1 MEPTLTLEHIP
12 PGQFPDWL
20 FEQLCDQVVDP
31 SLEPILVIHSSE
43 AARAEILHR
52 LESANIGP
60 IDRSRH
66 HTLSSLRKS
75 LHADLRLPR
84 LLSLN
89 AKGQRLLH
97 AECELA
103 AKRGDFPLLH
113 PTLEH
118 RWGEGRTRALAKLA
132 QAFDID
138 DVRSWDGPGLAG
150 FYNCLNRMG
159 RELNGLHPLIH
170 RKTLIDELERAES
183 TPFTL
188 TGISGI
194 VMMDQLPTLS
204 KSDRRMLLN
213 LNRFRDIH
221 QLCQHGEAPIG
232 NHRLG
237 LHGAI
242 LEDVHPCTEETR
254 PSWLCSHEIWDP
266 TPCPHSVTRLLVPT
280 NGLDIAATVEL
291 LRDWT
296 ESSKSNSTVAII
308 DPGKDARLDQW
319 NRALT
324 EIGLR
329 PPAAQ
334 SPLKSSSSI
343 HWLGELVSIGIGSEA
358 WSMSRLRGIGSQR
371 SLRFD
376 DEWLHT
382 DIHPTQPDWV
392 PEMDATRIESLARS
406 WHILGGYGALSRW
419 LHALASPAYPA
430 PWQDPDEAGM
440 VAECTQWWVLCL
452 LRRLSPLLSSGERA
466 LIEEPDLL
474 IGCHT
479 GEKLPLPP
487 SPTDGDE
494 CLIQLMTHLDESS
507 MIQELAPLKLLIEE
521 HDKFRA
527 SQSILNHPR
536 SLLGSQWVEGLLGL
550 IEDLPSPEK
559 FNASDHI
566 RILSPTESLG
576 ISADII
582 VLTHLTASNW
592 TLRADKLPWL
602 SEADC
607 KDLDLARADS
617 PLRDARHSL
626 HHLVHASPSVVL
638 VDPTGLD
645 ENCQPATPLAE
656 WLSTY
661 SGSDTPDDVP
671 TPHFLNDWPTASSDR
686 TRGHHLAWF
695 PSIVNMVEEAG
706 TIRAELEISGRG
718 FRDEKQRAGQS
729 LLKSKL
735 PKSPPLNPHAIT
747 VPMDSEL
754 MRDRLRRQPTEVQ
767 SGNEYIGM
775 DMHDRFTSIGDLKII
790 PGAKGAP
797 GETPPRDA
805 EHWPVMGGKFGG
817 KQLLAIDP
825 RPLRPRQTSLP
836 IFDQR
841 NGHCDEAGHRRS
853 SWSASRL
860 QRWQACPRQGWL
872 ERRLNAGRMEQQE
885 EDLDARIRGD
895 IVHNSLGR
903 LFEQV
908 FSMEEGEVRPSEGA
922 TSLVN
927 CGHSMGDMFGHIL
940 DYVAEHAPWLERD
953 DATAAQRRYDLIG
966 LSKQAW
972 LDWLASPDSGTLSP
986 TGRLGN
992 MLQAE
997 MYLYNSIPISLEWSL
1012 NRMEVSHPDGR
1023 TLSLTG
1029 FIDRVD
1035 VIHHPD
1041 LEDGDDSIA
1050 PLDWNPSSDWKPKR
1064 LILIR
1069 DIKSVDGPS
1078 KQKFGERHRKALFDE
1093 LQLGLYARCWEIAHP
1108 GDLVIG
1114 VGISEVGNMT
1124 NHSIEISPSFE
1135 ELFRENGIGDLTTYT
1150 HQTHRMPDENCNA
1163 VSDPFR
1169 AWMVERL
1176 TTAFDVAE
1184 AASSG
1189 LVHATPEESTCTWC
1203 RVKEACGLAPIVGG
1217 DTSWS

>member
-20 FEQLCDQVVDP
+20 FEQLCEQVVDP
-31 SLEPILVIHSSE
+31 RLEPILVIHSSE

-66 HTLSSLRKS
+66 HTVSSLRKS

-84 LLSLN
+84 LLPLN
-89 AKGQRLLH
+89 AKGHRLLH

-103 AKRGDFPLLH
+103 AKRGEFPLLH
-113 PTLEH
+113 PTPEH

-132 QAFDID
+132 QVFDIE
-138 DVRSWDGPGLAG
+138 DVRNWDGPGLVG
-150 FYNCLNRMG
+150 FNNCLKQMG
-159 RELNGLHPLIH
+159 QKLNGLHPLLQ
-170 RKTLIDELERAES
+170 RQRLIDELEKTES

-188 TGISGI
+188 TGIIGI
-194 VMMDQLPTLS
+194 VLMDQMPTLS
-204 KSDRRMLLN
+204 KSDRRLLLN
-213 LNRFRDIH
+213 LNRFTDVH

-242 LEDVHPCTEETR
+242 LEDVHPCTEETCPR
-254 PSWLCSHEIWDP
+254 WLRSHEIWDP
-266 TPCPHSVTRLLVPT
+266 TPCSHSVTRLLVPT

-291 LRDWT
+291 LRDWSDSAKP
-296 ESSKSNSTVAII
+296 ESTVAII
-308 DPGKDARLDQW
+308 DPGKEVRLDQW

-329 PPAAQ
+329 PSNPQ
-334 SPLKSSSSI
+334 STLKSSSPI
-343 HWLGELVSIGIGSEA
+343 HWLGEIVSIGLGSEA
-358 WSMSRLRGIGSQR
+358 WSMSRIRGIGTQR

-376 DEWLHT
+376 DEWLQT
-382 DIHPTQPDWV
+382 DVHPSQTNWA
-392 PEMDATRIESLARS
+392 PEMDALRIESLARS

-419 LHALASPAYPA
+419 LHALSSPSHPA
-430 PWQDPDEAGM
+430 PWQDSDEAGM
-440 VAECTQWWVLCL
+440 KAECTQWWVLCL

-466 LIEEPDLL
+466 LLDEPDLL

-479 GEKLPLPP
+479 GENLPLPP
-487 SPTDGDE
+487 SPTNGDE
-494 CLIQLMTHLDESS
+494 CLVQLMAHLDESS
-507 MIQELAPLKLLIEE
+507 MIFDMAPLKLLMEE

-527 SQSILNHPR
+527 SQTILNHPLA
-536 SLLGSQWVEGLLGL
+536 LLGSQWVEGLLGL
-550 IEDLPSPEK
+550 IDDLPSPEK
-559 FNASDHI
+559 FNASDNI
-566 RILSPTESLG
+566 RILSPAESLG

-582 VLTHLTASNW
+582 VLTHMTASNW
-592 TLRADKLPWL
+592 SLRADKLPWL
-602 SEADC
+602 SEANC
-607 KDLDLARADS
+607 KELDLARADS

-626 HHLVHASPSVVL
+626 HHLIHASPNVIL
-638 VDPTGLD
+638 LDPTGLD
-645 ENCQPATPLAE
+645 EDCQPATPLAE
-656 WLSTY
+656 WLATY
-661 SGSDTPDDVP
+661 SGSDTPEEVP
-671 TPHFLNDWPTASSDR
+671 RPHFLHSWATSSSVR
-686 TRGHHLAWF
+686 TRGHHLAWY
-695 PSIVNMVEEAG
+695 PSTVSMVEESG
-706 TIRAELEISGRG
+706 TTRAELDISGRG
-718 FRDEKQRAGQS
+718 FRDERQRTGQS

-735 PKSPPLNPHAIT
+735 PDSPPLNPHAIT

-767 SGNEYIGM
+767 SGDEYIGM
-775 DMHDRFTSIGDLKII
+775 DMHNRFISIGDLKII
-790 PGAKGAP
+790 PGSKGAP
-797 GETPPRDA
+797 GETTPRDA
-805 EHWPVMGGKFGG
+805 ENWPVLGGKLGRN
-817 KQLLAIDP
+817 QLLAIDP

-836 IFDQR
+836 IFDKR
-841 NGHCDEAGHRRS
+841 NGYSTEAGHARR

-885 EDLDARIRGD
+885 DDLDARIRGD

-908 FSMEEGEVRPSEGA
+908 FSLGEGEVRASDGS
-922 TSLVN
+922 TSLAN
-927 CGHSMGDMFGHIL
+927 CGQTMEDMFGYIL
-940 DYVAEHAPWLERD
+940 DYVAEYAPWLERD
-953 DATAAQRRYDLIG
+953 DATATQRRYDLIG

-972 LDWLASPDSGTLSP
+972 LDWLASSDSGVLSP

-997 MYLYNSIPISLEWSL
+997 MDLYNSIPISLEWSL
-1012 NRMEVSHPDGR
+1012 NRMEISHPDGR

-1035 VIHHPD
+1035 VINHPD

-1050 PLDWNPSSDWKPKR
+1050 PLDWNPSSEWKPKR

-1078 KQKFGERHRKALFDE
+1078 KQKFGERHRKAIFDE

-1124 NHSIEISPSFE
+1124 THSIEISPAFE
-1135 ELFRENGIGDLTTYT
+1135 ELFDENGIGELTNYT
-1150 HQTHRMPDENCNA
+1150 HETHRLPDEDSDA
-1163 VSDPFR
+1163 ESDPFR
-1169 AWMVERL
+1169 AWMAERL
-1176 TTAFDVAE
+1176 TTAFDVAK
-1184 AASSG
+1184 AADSG

-1217 DTSWS
+1217 DSSWN